1 MFQPLN
7 SSESSKMTLRTA
19 GEIKAAAWEAGSRL
33 ARCLI
38 ILEVSACCRGAQ
50 SSARGSAWVSA
61 VICRQCGPG
70 SEVLVQ
76 QHLSKHAFGRNLK
89 ATSCVICGALEKGPL
104 PLFSGCTQPCR
115 ILCSE
120 FVPLAS
126 WLMCSRGSW
135 FSSPITWMLA
145 VLCHLL
151 GDMKRSVH
159 GSIWFLLSS

>member
-1 MFQPLN
+1 MMLQ
-7 SSESSKMTLRTA
+7 SA

-38 ILEVSACCRGAQ
+38 IVEVSACCWGAEH
-50 SSARGSAWVSA
+50 SEPGSAWVSA

-70 SEVLVQ
+70 SAVLDQ
-76 QHLSKHAFGRNLK
+76 QHLCKHAFGRDLK

-126 WLMCSRGSW
+126 WLTSSWGSW
-135 FSSPITWMLA
+135 FSLPVTWKD
-145 VLCHLL
+145 V
-151 GDMKRSVH
+151 S
-159 GSIWFLLSS
+159 SSLSSTGGYGKVCPQQLLVSAVFIN